1 MLSCL
6 QALISPCCSKGHTHS
21 LLRKVHI
28 STLSKVVI
36 AVLCGI
42 TLFKKHD
49 ADKEVWSSG
58 VSAKSAQ
65 REHPPPLEAFQN
77 AAGSM
82 QTLTLVGVKRNF

>member
-1 MLSCL
+1 MLSRL
-6 QALISPCCSKGHTHS
+6 QALISPCYSKGHTHS

-42 TLFKKHD
+42 TLFKKLD

-65 REHPPPLEAFQN
+65 REHPPPP
-77 AAGSM
+77 GS
-82 QTLTLVGVKRNF
+82 LPKCCRLDANFNSGGS

>member
-49 ADKEVWSSG
+49 ADKEVLVYQLSLL
-58 VSAKSAQ
+58 
-65 REHPPPLEAFQN
+65 RESTPPPTWKPSKMLQARCK
-77 AAGSM
+77 
-82 QTLTLVGVKRNF
+82 L